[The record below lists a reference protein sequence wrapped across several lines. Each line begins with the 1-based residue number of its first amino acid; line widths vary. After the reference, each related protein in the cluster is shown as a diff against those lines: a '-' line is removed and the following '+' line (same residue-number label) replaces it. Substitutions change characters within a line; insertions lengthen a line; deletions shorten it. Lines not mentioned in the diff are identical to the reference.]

1 MVWQASWAGGRA
13 TRNKVLGQEGTGG
26 AAKGEVTLHVCD
38 WRVAGD
44 GLRDRELVFSA
55 PRRDAVAADAT
66 ERRNIGEVAAAVLV
80 VSKVASIGL
89 GVADL
94 VILVSQR
101 DENSDVA
108 K

>member
-1 MVWQASWAGGRA
+1 
-13 TRNKVLGQEGTGG
+13 
-26 AAKGEVTLHVCD
+26 
-38 WRVAGD
+38 
-44 GLRDRELVFSA
+44 
-55 PRRDAVAADAT
+55 
-66 ERRNIGEVAAAVLV
+66 
-80 VSKVASIGL
+80 VASIGL

>member
-1 MVWQASWAGGRA
+1 MTVMI
-13 TRNKVLGQEGTGG
+13 
-26 AAKGEVTLHVCD
+26 
-38 WRVAGD
+38 
-44 GLRDRELVFSA
+44 
-55 PRRDAVAADAT
+55 DAVAADAT

-80 VSKVASIGL
+80 VSKVASIAL